1 MQPIFE
7 ACLKDSNYFSDYQI
21 IGSFLIIYRH
31 SPHVDTEKNRTAKH
45 DVLLRG
51 AMMMVLCFKKLL
63 CVSLLNL
70 CQQFSTFVLARAVD
84 GVADD
89 ALLIDHDGEGEALGA
104 NPRHHVLGLDEVRP
118 CEVVFVGYPLG

>member
-1 MQPIFE
+1 M
-7 ACLKDSNYFSDYQI
+7 
-21 IGSFLIIYRH
+21 IIYRH
-31 SPHVDTEKNRTAKH
+31 APHVDIGKNCTAKY

-84 GVADD
+84 GMADD
-89 ALLIDHDGEGEALGA
+89 ALFIDHDGEGEALGA
-104 NPRHHVLGLDEVRP
+104 NP
-118 CEVVFVGYPLG
+118 

>member
-1 MQPIFE
+1 MQRNYIF
-7 ACLKDSNYFSDYQI
+7 LLRSDKI
-21 IGSFLIIYRH
+21 HLLL
-31 SPHVDTEKNRTAKH
+31 SPHVDTEKNRTAKY

-63 CVSLLNL
+63 CVGLLNL
-70 CQQFSTFVLARAVD
+70 CQQLRTFILARAVD

-89 ALLIDHDGEGEALGA
+89 ALLIDHDGEGETLGA

-118 CEVVFVGYPLG
+118 CEVVLVGYSLG